1 MAESDRGRSGSVV
14 AESANFAEA
23 LQMVHDMNASMTPVG
38 AVDRVENSILEE
50 IELEEEEHASHRAAE
65 ERPKSG
71 ERIGDMRPK
80 SGERIGDKLD
90 PILGSTDHLPVW
102 APKGADKPPPSQLTR
117 LRRMMPTFSECSLSL
132 GVLLLR
138 ELAGAT
144 LLLAVPVAVILVEAP
159 SKIDPRCMSL
169 SNCTGAVTGPK
180 LYAEPDDSDGWGPD
194 DDIRLAQYLILWI
207 ARPLYSLAAA
217 RLLSLVVISF
227 LSIPSILRTLPG
239 IVVLLLH
246 SIFSMPLCPPAI
258 LFPATNGVFRL
269 LYFDRLTWKRLYEL
283 PSFVPASMWMLAA
296 ALAFCLLDAAVQ
308 FSQNQLAL
316 KHYEDRSQSAYEQ
329 QAALRKVAA
338 AAKSCERRRAYP
350 MWPSP
355 RDAAGEGLLS
365 RHLSGL
371 SKLQQQLQRLAG
383 PLDLGS
389 GLAEAA
395 SLCQARRRA
404 QRIFNLLLR
413 EEGLVTLP
421 PRRTG
426 RTSGE
431 KEEPSVDRDALLRWA
446 YQGDRRPPPPKLA
459 ADLFPYGQLVDRDQF
474 CKVVE
479 RSYKEQRLLTASV
492 ESFDRLQK
500 ILLRGLQVL
509 VAFIFLVLLLRLPFI
524 RINLVSMLIPLTSAL
539 LVFFSL
545 AGGLVAE
552 VFSSF
557 FFTYVTR
564 PYDIGDRVYVA
575 TPGQGPVLY
584 SLIVKDIEVMRT
596 HFLTANGE
604 AMVVSNSS
612 VKNMAL
618 TNLSRSGKLTLLV
631 QLMVPVATQSSK
643 INELL
648 EAITSYVSDGSGDWS
663 ACDNQFGEAALDK
676 GHLLLN
682 IWPTSVYAAHEI
694 MAIYAAKSR
703 LLLFCHAYMQAANIE
718 YIMPVLPMRDSPGPR
733 AGLAG
738 VVEQALSAAA
748 VGKLTAAKGQG
759 DGGGGGLPFGLA
771 AKQA

>member
-1 MAESDRGRSGSVV
+1 
-14 AESANFAEA
+14 
-23 LQMVHDMNASMTPVG
+23 
-38 AVDRVENSILEE
+38 
-50 IELEEEEHASHRAAE
+50 
-65 ERPKSG
+65 
-71 ERIGDMRPK
+71 
-80 SGERIGDKLD
+80 
-90 PILGSTDHLPVW
+90 
-102 APKGADKPPPSQLTR
+102 
-117 LRRMMPTFSECSLSL
+117 
-132 GVLLLR
+132 
-138 ELAGAT
+138 
-144 LLLAVPVAVILVEAP
+144 
-159 SKIDPRCMSL
+159 
-169 SNCTGAVTGPK
+169 
-180 LYAEPDDSDGWGPD
+180 
-194 DDIRLAQYLILWI
+194 
-207 ARPLYSLAAA
+207 
-217 RLLSLVVISF
+217 
-227 LSIPSILRTLPG
+227 
-239 IVVLLLH
+239 
-246 SIFSMPLCPPAI
+246 
-258 LFPATNGVFRL
+258 
-269 LYFDRLTWKRLYEL
+269 
-283 PSFVPASMWMLAA
+283 
-296 ALAFCLLDAAVQ
+296 
-308 FSQNQLAL
+308 
-316 KHYEDRSQSAYEQ
+316 
-329 QAALRKVAA
+329 
-338 AAKSCERRRAYP
+338 
-350 MWPSP
+350 
-355 RDAAGEGLLS
+355 
-365 RHLSGL
+365 
-371 SKLQQQLQRLAG
+371 
-383 PLDLGS
+383 
-389 GLAEAA
+389 
-395 SLCQARRRA
+395 
-404 QRIFNLLLR
+404 
-413 EEGLVTLP
+413 
-421 PRRTG
+421 
-426 RTSGE
+426 
-431 KEEPSVDRDALLRWA
+431 
-446 YQGDRRPPPPKLA
+446 
-459 ADLFPYGQLVDRDQF
+459 
-474 CKVVE
+474 
-479 RSYKEQRLLTASV
+479 
-492 ESFDRLQK
+492 
-500 ILLRGLQVL
+500 
-509 VAFIFLVLLLRLPFI
+509 
-524 RINLVSMLIPLTSAL
+524 MLIPLTSAL

-759 DGGGGGLPFGLA
+759 DGGGGGLPFGLT